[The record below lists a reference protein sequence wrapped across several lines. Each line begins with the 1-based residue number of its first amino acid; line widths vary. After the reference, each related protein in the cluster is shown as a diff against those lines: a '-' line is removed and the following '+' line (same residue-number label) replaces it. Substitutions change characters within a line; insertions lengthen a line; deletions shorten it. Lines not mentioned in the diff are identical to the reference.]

1 MKKKQIKEGIPL
13 LVEVLKLLNA
23 LIRLFKC
30 IQ

>member
-1 MKKKQIKEGIPL
+1 MKSKIKEGIPL
-13 LVEVLKLLNA
+13 LVEVIKLLNA